1 MMMKTLPI
9 VLVVLSGLL
18 ESAEYTLLESDT
30 LEIPVS
36 QYRAVRFEVAPEMSE
51 EAGLSG
57 SLLIDPDTAS
67 VEMILLHID
76 DYLRW
81 SEEGGPVDTL
91 AYLEISSG
99 PFRMDLPGLGR
110 YALVI
115 SNRGNYRPA
124 TVVMAVDLIYRG
136 SGQGDPLPA
145 AMKLALLLIV
155 TGAAAFAVG
164 SVMVK
169 FRRKPRKN
177 TD

>member
-1 MMMKTLPI
+1 MKMKTLLI
-9 VLVVLSGLL
+9 VVAAFSGLL
-18 ESAEYTLLESDT
+18 ESAGYTLMESDT
-30 LEIPVS
+30 LEIPVA
-36 QYRAVRFEVAPEMSE
+36 QYRTVRFEVTPEMSE
-51 EAGLSG
+51 EAGLAG

-67 VEMILLHID
+67 VEIILFHID

-81 SEEGGPVDTL
+81 SEDVGPVDTL
-91 AYLEISSG
+91 AYIVTSSG
-99 PFRMDLPGLGR
+99 QFRIDLPGLGQ
-110 YALVI
+110 YALVV

-124 TVVMAVDLIYRG
+124 AVIMSMDLIYRD
-136 SGQGDPLPA
+136 SGQSDPLPA

-155 TGAAAFAVG
+155 LGAAAFAIG